1 MSSRGQA
8 TAVARATRK
17 PSSDVL
23 ASFFQGLAD
32 PIRVEILAF
41 LLDGP
46 KTAGA
51 IVEHI
56 GRAQATVSSHL
67 TCLRFCG
74 YVEARRDGRNV
85 WYEIIDRRVRGLMDT
100 GERYLREN
108 AERITACQV
117 IAAERARP

>member
-1 MSSRGQA
+1 MSPRG
-8 TAVARATRK
+8 RATTAARE
-17 PSSDVL
+17 PRPLSSGEL

-74 YVEARRDGRNV
+74 YVEAWREGRNV
-85 WYEIIDRRVRGLMDT
+85 WYEIIDRRVRLLMDT
-100 GERYLREN
+100 GERYLRDN
-108 AERITACQV
+108 ADRITACRV
-117 IAAERARP
+117 IAAERER

>member
-1 MSSRGQA
+1 LSRRGQA
-8 TAVARATRK
+8 TAAAREPT
-17 PSSDVL
+17 PLSSEEL

-41 LLDGP
+41 LVDGP

-51 IVEHI
+51 IVDHI

-74 YVEARRDGRNV
+74 YVEARREGRNV
-85 WYEIIDRRVRGLMDT
+85 WYEIIDRRVRLLMYT
-100 GERYLREN
+100 GERYLRDN
-108 AERITACQV
+108 AERIMACRV
-117 IAAERARP
+117 IAAEQER